1 MVQCEL
7 TKLVPSDLDKL
18 LFIINYFITEGFL
31 IKSKININKLIL
43 PKLGKLVYHNTKLTK
58 LV

>member
-1 MVQCEL
+1 MGECEL
-7 TKLVPSDLDKL
+7 TKLVPNHLDKL
-18 LFIINYFITEGFL
+18 LIKINCLSTEGFL
-31 IKSKININKLIL
+31 IKSKININSLIL